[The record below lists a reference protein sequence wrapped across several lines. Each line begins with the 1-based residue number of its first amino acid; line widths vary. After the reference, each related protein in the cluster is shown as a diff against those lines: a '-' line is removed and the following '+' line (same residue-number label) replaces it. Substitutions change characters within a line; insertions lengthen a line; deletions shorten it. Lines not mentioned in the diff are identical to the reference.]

1 MSLKNLKSD
10 KEDRKYTNNYSSGEK
25 MICVR
30 KKSCA
35 TLPQQMGKPGGNGRF
50 PRIRELSKN

>member
-1 MSLKNLKSD
+1 
-10 KEDRKYTNNYSSGEK
+10 

-50 PRIRELSKN
+50 PRIRELSKKLRSNRKHLIR